1 MSIKILF
8 IGDIVGSPGRAA
20 VKTLL
25 PVIRKREDIDV
36 VIANAENSAGGSGIT
51 ARTARDLF
59 QSGCDVLTSGD
70 HVWRRPEIIELLHR
84 EANVLRPANF
94 PKMTPGKGS
103 VIFKTEAGLKVGV
116 ICLLGRV
123 FIDALVESP
132 FKAVVDEIKA
142 LKAETPVILV
152 DIHAEATSE
161 KVALGWFLDGEASAV
176 LGTHTHIQTADE
188 YILPKG
194 TAYITDVG
202 MTGPYDSV
210 IGRKKE
216 KIIER
221 FLTGMP
227 TRFEL
232 GTEDIQLHG
241 VVLEVDEKTGKAL
254 TIKRVRERLQPV
266 PGVIRDEESKDID
279 SQ

>member
-20 VKTLL
+20 VKSL
-25 PVIRKREDIDV
+25 VSKIRQREGIDV

-51 ARTARDLF
+51 PRTARDLF

-70 HVWRRPEIIELLHR
+70 HVWRRAEVIDLLQQ
-84 EANVLRPANF
+84 EAHILRPANF
-94 PKMTPGKGS
+94 PKVTPGRGS
-103 VIFKTEAGLKVGV
+103 TIFKTDKEIKVGV
-116 ICLLGRV
+116 ICLLGQV
-123 FIDALVESP
+123 FIEAMVDSP
-132 FKAVVDEIKA
+132 FRVAQEEIKI
-142 LKAETPVILV
+142 LKEETNIIIV
-152 DIHAEATSE
+152 DMHAEATSE
-161 KVALGWFLDGEASAV
+161 KVALGWFLDGEVSAV

-188 YILPKG
+188 RILPKG

-210 IGRKKE
+210 IGRNKD

-232 GTEDIQLHG
+232 GTKDVALHAA
-241 VVLEVDEKTGKAL
+241 VVEIDEKTGYAL
-254 TIKRVRERLQPV
+254 RIERIQEKIKES
-266 PGVIRDEESKDID
+266 ISEDDETPH
-279 SQ
+279 

>member
-25 PVIRKREDIDV
+25 PAIRKREDIDV

-70 HVWRRPEIIELLHR
+70 HVWRRPEIVELLHR

-132 FKAVVDEIKA
+132 FKVVVDEMKA

-161 KVALGWFLDGEASAV
+161 KVALGWFLDGEVSAV

-188 YILPKG
+188 SILPKG

-241 VVLEVDEKTGKAL
+241 VVLEVDEKTGRAL
-254 TIKRVRERLQPV
+254 TIKRVRERQQPV
-266 PGVIRDEESKDID
+266 PGVKRDEESKDID

>member
-1 MSIKILF
+1 MNIKILF

-20 VKTLL
+20 IKALL
-25 PVIRKREDIDV
+25 PELKREESIDM

-51 ARTARDLF
+51 PRTARDLF

-70 HVWRRPEIIELLHR
+70 HIWRRPEVMELLSR
-84 EANVLRPANF
+84 DANILRPANF
-94 PKMTPGKGS
+94 PQSTPGSGRVVFTTRS
-103 VIFKTEAGLKVGV
+103 GLKVGV
-116 ICLLGRV
+116 VCLLGRV
-123 FIDALVESP
+123 YVDAMVTSP
-132 FKAVVDEIKA
+132 FVSIQEELKA
-142 LKAETPVILV
+142 LKKDTDIVVV

-161 KVALGWFLDGEASAV
+161 KVALGWFLDGKVSAV

-188 YILPKG
+188 KILPQG

-210 IGRKKE
+210 IGRNKD

-232 GTEDIQLHG
+232 GTKDIELHG
-241 VVLEVDEKTGKAL
+241 ALVEVDVSTGLAKS
-254 TIKRVRERLQPV
+254 IKRINRKFTEPHQAK
-266 PGVIRDEESKDID
+266 DEED
-279 SQ
+279 

>member
-1 MSIKILF
+1 MSVKILF
-8 IGDIVGSPGRAA
+8 IGDVVGSPGRAA
-20 VKTLL
+20 VKSLL
-25 PVIRKREDIDV
+25 PKLRQEEHIDV
-36 VIANAENSAGGSGIT
+36 VIANAENAAGGSGIT
-51 ARTARDLF
+51 ARIVRDLF

-70 HVWRRPEIIELLHR
+70 HVWRRPEVIEILMKEQH
-84 EANVLRPANF
+84 VLRPANF
-94 PKMTPGKGS
+94 PKVTPGRGS
-103 VIFKTEAGLKVGV
+103 TVFTTNQGAKIGV
-116 ICLLGRV
+116 VCLLGQV
-123 FIDALVESP
+123 FIDAMVESP
-132 FKAVVDEIKA
+132 FRVVQEELADLRK
-142 LKAETPVILV
+142 ETPVVIV

-161 KVALGWFLDGEASAV
+161 KVALGWFLDGEVSAV

-188 YILPKG
+188 RLLPKG

-232 GTEDIQLHG
+232 GVADVQLHG
-241 VVLEVDEKTGKAL
+241 VVVDIDEKTGKAIS
-254 TIKRVRERLQPV
+254 IKRLQV
-266 PGVIRDEESKDID
+266 KAKDIVAERED
-279 SQ
+279 A

>member
-1 MSIKILF
+1 MSLKILF

-25 PVIRKREDIDV
+25 PTIRKKEDIDV
-36 VIANAENSAGGSGIT
+36 VVANAENSAGGSGIT

-70 HVWRRPEIIELLHR
+70 HVWRRPEIVELLHR

-132 FKAVVDEIKA
+132 FKAVVDEIKI

-161 KVALGWFLDGEASAV
+161 KVALGWFLDGEVSAV

-188 YILPKG
+188 SILPKG

-202 MTGPYDSV
+202 MTGPYDSFT
-210 IGRKKE
+210 GRKKE

-254 TIKRVRERLQPV
+254 AIKRVRERLQPV
-266 PGVIRDEESKDID
+266 PGVMRDDESKDID

>member
-1 MSIKILF
+1 MSLKILF

-25 PVIRKREDIDV
+25 PTIRKREDIDV

-70 HVWRRPEIIELLHR
+70 HVWRRPEIVELLHR

-132 FKAVVDEIKA
+132 FKVVVDEMKA

-161 KVALGWFLDGEASAV
+161 KVALGWFLDGEVSAV

-188 YILPKG
+188 SILPKG

-254 TIKRVRERLQPV
+254 TIKRVRERQQPV
-266 PGVIRDEESKDID
+266 PGVMRDEESKDID

>member
-25 PVIRKREDIDV
+25 PAIRKREDIDV

-70 HVWRRPEIIELLHR
+70 HVWRRPEIVELLHR
-84 EANVLRPANF
+84 DANVLRPANF

-103 VIFKTEAGLKVGV
+103 VVFRSEMGPKVGV
-116 ICLLGRV
+116 VCLLGRV

-132 FKAVVDEIKA
+132 FKVVVDEIKA
-142 LKAETPVILV
+142 LKAETPVVIV

-161 KVALGWFLDGEASAV
+161 KVALGWFLDGEVSAV

-188 YILPKG
+188 IILPKG
-194 TAYITDVG
+194 TAYITDAG
-202 MTGPYDSV
+202 MTGPYNSV
-210 IGRKKE
+210 IGRNKE

-221 FLTGMP
+221 FVTGMP

-232 GTEDIQLHG
+232 GTEDVQLHG
-241 VVLEVDEKTGKAL
+241 VILEVDEKTGKAL
-254 TIKRVRERLQPV
+254 AIKRVREKV
-266 PGVIRDEESKDID
+266 PGVIRDEDAKDID

>member
-20 VKTLL
+20 VKKLL
-25 PVIRKREDIDV
+25 PAIRKREDIDV
-36 VIANAENSAGGSGIT
+36 VVANAENSAGGSGIT
-51 ARTARDLF
+51 SRTARDLF

-70 HVWRRPEIIELLHR
+70 HVWRRPEVVEVLHR

-103 VIFKTEAGLKVGV
+103 VIFKTEAGHKVGV

-132 FKAVVDEIKA
+132 FKVVVEEIKL
-142 LKAETPVILV
+142 LKAETPVILI

-161 KVALGWFLDGEASAV
+161 KVALGWFLDGEVSAV

-188 YILPKG
+188 SILPKG

-254 TIKRVRERLQPV
+254 AIHRVREKV
-266 PGVIRDEESKDID
+266 PGVIRDEDTKDID